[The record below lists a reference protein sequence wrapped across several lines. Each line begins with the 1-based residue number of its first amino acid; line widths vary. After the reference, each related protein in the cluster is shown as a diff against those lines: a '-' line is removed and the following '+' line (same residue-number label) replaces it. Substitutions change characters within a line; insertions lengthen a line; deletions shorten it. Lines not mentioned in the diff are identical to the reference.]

1 MVSKINI
8 LKHEF
13 PCNGLVAAA
22 QNKGIQ
28 SVQSDSYLHW
38 TSMNKLRLILSE
50 LLLSASLW
58 VRGLSPII
66 LVAMQVYVPALCLLM
81 GLIMSSVPLPT
92 SSKFSVSRFLNHLIV
107 AGGLEST
114 SQLRFNVSLPSVR
127 VVWDAVIVTLGR
139 SWRWIDKNT
148 LSVKCVILTVYIN
161 VHWFRFAC
169 SKAVRG
175 NTGVSVNM
183 STVYRVYVQNWPT
196 PNFSFLVLPHPNICG
211 RGVGVSTAC

>member
-92 SSKFSVSRFLNHLIV
+92 SSKFSVSRFLNHFIV

-114 SQLRFNVSLPSVR
+114 SQLRVNESLPSVR
-127 VVWDAVIVTLGR
+127 VVWEAVIVTLGR
-139 SWRWIDKNT
+139 SLRRIYKNT
-148 LSVKCVILTVYIN
+148 LLVKYDILTVYIN

-169 SKAVRG
+169 SKAIGG
-175 NTGVSVNM
+175 NTGVCVNI
-183 STVYRVYVQNWPT
+183 STVNRVYAQNWPT
-196 PNFSFLVLPHPNICG
+196 SNFSFLVFPHPYVCG
-211 RGVGVSTAC
+211 RGVGVCTAS